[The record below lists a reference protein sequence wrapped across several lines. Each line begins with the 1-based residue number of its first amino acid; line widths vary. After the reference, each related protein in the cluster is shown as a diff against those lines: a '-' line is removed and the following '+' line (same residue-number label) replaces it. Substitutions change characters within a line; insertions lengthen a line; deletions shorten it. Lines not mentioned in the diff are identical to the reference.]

1 MNTKIEVCIKEEETT
16 TCKGGILEKLVAQV
30 LTCQQ
35 YEVTQ
40 TVRVTGIEID
50 VLAQH
55 KFTGQTILVECK
67 AWDSALPADVITKLL
82 GNGLLKGIKTC
93 WLVTT
98 GGLSKDAEGIR
109 IEWENA
115 KREGLVFFTQNRII
129 DLLTDSH
136 LIKSVDII
144 CEPLKDRFTMGS

>member
-16 TCKGGILEKLVAQV
+16 TCKGSILEKMVAQV

-67 AWDSALPADVITKLL
+67 AWDSALPA
-82 GNGLLKGIKTC
+82 GCYNKTAGQ
-93 WLVTT
+93 WLV
-98 GGLSKDAEGIR
+98 
-109 IEWENA
+109 
-115 KREGLVFFTQNRII
+115 KRNKNMLVSYNRWI
-129 DLLTDSH
+129 
-136 LIKSVDII
+136 V
-144 CEPLKDRFTMGS
+144 